1 MKKKILSLLLVMIMI
16 FNAISTF
23 PLQIVAEDETTGINI
38 ADMEVGKLYAA
49 KFDYTYDDFVPYKP
63 DSENGE
69 SLMEWKGINDG
80 VAEDDAYVS
89 KADFPQDLI
98 VKRMFE
104 YDLYYLYVANEDWPA
119 DYNEYRYVH
128 VSDLI
133 VTGEYVVPPD
143 DDGLIYGEVGL
154 VMDGEVVNSLT
165 IAQGE
170 KTYVF
175 TELSDKIEGTP
186 IYQWQTLVDKEE
198 DRWATILYYDAPYAA
213 ISESLLANSRDQETG
228 MMTIRC
234 IVTSGDIKYVSGT
247 LNVGLSNEK
256 ATEVSGT
263 IPPKSSSAFAA
274 RRALVGST
282 ARAGDGEIAEEAFQI
297 EVSYIYWNNSPL
309 DEVVRN
315 LHGQS
320 AADTFTVTL
329 LPSVAYDGTKEHP
342 IKPGYKPYVRDDS
355 ATENYIEYT
364 ALENPNDPYSE
375 QTHKYVE
382 AEPIVFE
389 NEKVGRKILV
399 YYIPT
404 EVNFRVNH
412 YIQNLENDEYRL
424 LHTDIK
430 MGYSDYPVGENHEY
444 TKADQYAD
452 IAGFT
457 DLFYDPNTRISA
469 SGNTAIDIYY
479 DRNYYL
485 VDFDLT
491 LPDGQKGYGVMPLYV
506 RYGTSLMLAEPVG
519 PGFSFTS
526 WAFDQV
532 YNRIETVED
541 GQIHVDEEKIEDAD
555 VIDLYDTPAA
565 MLTIKHNVD
574 YKSNWQVATASYTII
589 YWRENADSTDASNK
603 ANYSV
608 WATETKSAVSGSTV
622 DCSDLEISDKLATNQ
637 VDGEDKNEKDFF
649 TRANAMSDLSV
660 VVKGD
665 GTSSVN
671 IYYTRN
677 TYHIWFKGIS
687 GTCKLEEHTHGDGKC
702 DTVMFCARE
711 EHVHVTDCYTT
722 TNQCGVTTEH
732 THNDTH
738 GNNNSCCKIAIHT
751 HSKSCY
757 TVTGNNVTISNNTA
771 DNNIANTL
779 NNQLGTNNN
788 DEIIVQYYEGWYG
801 WNSGYYLKVGN
812 SWYKINNYSAN
823 NTTISIICG
832 RIQHSANDGKCV
844 YSCGYVEHTH
854 SDACK
859 LTCKKEAHTH
869 NNNDCYSPCTK
880 YTHTH
885 TTTGTNRCTNNST
898 SNYVYAL
905 SAKYGADI
913 ADKWPTA
920 KYVKDNINS
929 SYNLYGWTGITGNQL
944 VTKRVNMTSDLC
956 DVVDHVKEG
965 TSSTAGDSYRIVYYL
980 FESFDQT
987 SAASGNERQLKNN
1000 IYFDS
1005 DSRYYQQIDGL
1016 NQGLSAKT
1024 ITGMKPVS
1032 TSSTNSGNNVFLYYT
1047 RNRHTI
1053 TFENVGVEIYTMS
1066 DIMYEQ
1072 PLNKAFF
1079 DSRFASYSGKTEQW
1093 DFVDKDGK
1101 TVKVTIPI
1109 PETPSSYEE
1118 GSVYFAGW
1126 YTTPLCADGTEYN
1139 FANDVMPDAEIKLF
1153 AKWLPTYWDVTV
1165 YQEEPKGDGD
1175 NKVLKE
1181 YKDVLFGT
1189 LLTALGGE
1197 PTRTA
1202 PVSGYIFAGWYYMDG
1217 DAEKR
1222 FDFNTMAVKH
1232 DYTIYAKW
1240 TSEVP
1245 VPYTVKYVT
1254 TIDDQ
1259 EVEIADPTTG
1269 VSLAGISKSFTAK
1282 VDKDLYSGYQTGYF
1296 PESREM
1302 THKMESEGNIITFSY
1317 SHDDDVEYAIRHVF
1331 TSPNL
1336 AKYTNNDSS
1345 TLELVWEQSVNSSSS
1360 ALLTV
1365 SFRGLITNDAVTAKL
1380 AGMGYDTAAINNIW
1394 NEIITLS
1401 PDAYSKRLILEAHTT
1416 AEDNEVV
1423 FHWEARTTKAV
1434 YEVHHY
1440 YESLTKEGVYEELS
1454 DPQRF
1459 EVIEGSNVEFDKLL
1473 IKGYQYSNYKTNHK
1487 DNDQVTTVFKPTVGS
1502 DGEMGDGLI
1511 ISVFYDRET
1520 YNYTIKFYDDELN
1533 TPIPE
1538 VEEIEQSAK
1547 YGTKIT
1553 ISDVALAI
1561 DGYQLSNGSVVQ
1573 ELTYDNQEII
1583 CEYTRLS
1590 IKYEYIIDGVGGSFN
1605 NFQETV
1611 LFGDTPKA
1619 ITLYLVDGYI
1629 IDGWSYSID
1638 GATFEELT
1646 SAQATISAD
1655 GKTLQPVTPTAEYVG
1670 KTIYIKV
1677 KVVATILTIQNSG
1690 SLDDEQG
1697 FIYVI
1702 TNKTSGASVRVAVLG
1717 NTSTTV
1723 CGMLVGNYTVTLE
1736 DEWSWRYNT
1745 AIAVNDSGNT
1755 LSSNDLSWEFSFDGD
1770 ESITV
1775 SYSDPN
1781 ENYITDNSHN

>member
-1 MKKKILSLLLVMIMI
+1 MKKRILTLLLAVITI
-16 FNAISTF
+16 FQIIPAFTLPIIAEGEEGIS
-23 PLQIVAEDETTGINI
+23 VE
-38 ADMEVGKLYAA
+38 DMEVGKLYRAVF
-49 KFDYTYDDFVPYKP
+49 KSEEQTGWP
-63 DSENGE
+63 D
-69 SLMEWKGINDG
+69 IYVFNDNLEQFHSS
-80 VAEDDAYVS
+80 VMKDTL
-89 KADFPQDLI
+89 PQDLV
-98 VKRMFE
+98 VKKMDEGNEFVYVTNEVWRSLE
-104 YDLYYLYVANEDWPA
+104 HGDLND
-119 DYNEYRYVH
+119 YRYVEAH
-128 VSDLI
+128 ELI
-133 VTGEYVVPPD
+133 ILEKIEEEQPD
-143 DDGLIYGEVGL
+143 EPDDGLVRGEVGL

-213 ISESLLANSRDQETG
+213 LSESLLANSRDPETG

-263 IPPKSSSAFAA
+263 IPPKSSSARAA
-274 RRALVGST
+274 RRALAGST
-282 ARAGDGEIAEEAFQI
+282 ARAGDGQIAEEAFQI

-315 LHGQS
+315 FHGQS

-342 IKPGYKPYVRDDS
+342 IKPGYKAYVRDDS

-364 ALENPNDPYSE
+364 ALEDPNDPNST

-389 NEKVGRKILV
+389 NETVGRKVLV

-404 EVNFRVNH
+404 EVSFRVNH

-430 MGYSDYPVGENHEY
+430 LGYSDYPVGENHEY
-444 TKADQYAD
+444 TKAEQYAD

-469 SGNTAIDIYY
+469 SGNTEIDIYY

-519 PGFSFTS
+519 PGFSFTG
-526 WAFDQV
+526 WTFVQV
-532 YNRIETVED
+532 YNRIETVVD
-541 GQIHVDEEKIEDAD
+541 GQIHVDEEKITDEA
-555 VIDLYDTPAA
+555 VIDLYDNPAA

-589 YWRENADSTDASNK
+589 YWRENANDNGFSIWTTEI
-603 ANYSV
+603 
-608 WATETKSAVSGSTV
+608 ATGNSGATV
-622 DCSDLEISDKLATNQ
+622 DVSSKRVPNGTEEINFFTYNEALSDKT
-637 VDGEDKNEKDFF
+637 VKI
-649 TRANAMSDLSV
+649 
-660 VVKGD
+660 KGD
-665 GTSSVN
+665 GTAAAN

-677 TYHIWFKGIS
+677 IYHIVFTATSAQGANTCRIATHTH
-687 GTCKLEEHTHGDGKC
+687 GTNCCSVEGCKHTDPSKCKIELYCKLPEHTHVDACNYRQTCGLVEHTEHINTCFTCGKEEHT
-702 DTVMFCARE
+702 
-711 EHVHVTDCYTT
+711 VHTKNCYPNVGNAVYNNNPSGSEPSNPAEGQIYTYRNRLYIYINGQWYNYSGT
-722 TNQCGVTTEH
+722 TNNDNTVISATCGK
-732 THNDTH
+732 N
-738 GNNNSCCKIAIHT
+738 
-751 HSKSCY
+751 
-757 TVTGNNVTISNNTA
+757 
-771 DNNIANTL
+771 L
-779 NNQLGTNNN
+779 
-788 DEIIVQYYEGWYG
+788 
-801 WNSGYYLKVGN
+801 
-812 SWYKINNYSAN
+812 
-823 NTTISIICG
+823 
-832 RIQHSANDGKCV
+832 
-844 YSCGYVEHTH
+844 HTH
-854 SDACK
+854 SDSCCANCTIHMHTDACYTSDCGLK
-859 LTCKKEAHTH
+859 NHVHTDGCYQACIRYEHQTH
-869 NNNDCYSPCTK
+869 NGC
-880 YTHTH
+880 
-885 TTTGTNRCTNNST
+885 ST
-898 SNYVYAL
+898 YLYVL
-905 SAKYGADI
+905 SAKYNADI
-913 ADKWPTA
+913 AEDWPTA
-920 KYVKDNINS
+920 DHVDQWRTA
-929 SYNLYGWTGITGNQL
+929 GWLNNNVYYSEWNRSGDRWA
-944 VTKRVNMTSDLC
+944 TKRVDMTSELC
-956 DVVDHVKEG
+956 NQTTNGNKTYTLSLTSQNSAGKNTVKYMFE
-965 TSSTAGDSYRIVYYL
+965 SIEQTAGDGKVLEDGIYY
-980 FESFDQT
+980 EENTRYTQSGMVAGSFGAKEILGMT
-987 SAASGNERQLKNN
+987 NKSSG
-1000 IYFDS
+1000 
-1005 DSRYYQQIDGL
+1005 
-1016 NQGLSAKT
+1016 AT
-1024 ITGMKPVS
+1024 
-1032 TSSTNSGNNVFLYYT
+1032 LYYT
-1047 RNRHTI
+1047 RNS
-1053 TFENVGVEIYTMS
+1053 YTLMFMNDDVMEKS
-1066 DIMYEQ
+1066 VSIKYEAPIAAQ
-1072 PLNKAFF
+1072 YF
-1079 DSRFASYSGKTEQW
+1079 
-1093 DFVDKDGK
+1093 
-1101 TVKVTIPI
+1101 IPDV
-1109 PETPSSYEE
+1109 PSSYEAN
-1118 GSVYFAGW
+1118 SVVFAGW
-1126 YTTPLCADGTEYN
+1126 YTTQMCADGTE
-1139 FANDVMPDAEIKLF
+1139 FDFSSGIMPASNMYLY
-1153 AKWLPTYWDVTV
+1153 AKWEPTYWNVMV

-1175 NKVLKE
+1175 DKVLTE
-1181 YKDVLFGT
+1181 YKDVPFGT

-1202 PVSGYIFAGWYYMDG
+1202 PVTGYIFAGWYYMDG

-1232 DYTIYAKW
+1232 HYIIYAKW

-1254 TIDDQ
+1254 EIDGQ
-1259 EVEIADPTTG
+1259 EVEIADRTTG

-1302 THKMESEGNIITFSY
+1302 TYKMESEGNIITFSY
-1317 SHDDDVEYAIRHVF
+1317 SHDADVEYVIRHVF

-1336 AKYTNNDSS
+1336 AKYTKDGSS
-1345 TLELVWEQSVNSSSS
+1345 TLELVWTQNVTSSSS

-1365 SFRGLITNDAVTAKL
+1365 SFRGLITMDAITDKL
-1380 AGMGYDTAAINNIW
+1380 EDMGYNNTTDINGIW

-1423 FHWEARTTKAV
+1423 FHWESRTTKAV

-1459 EVIEGSNVEFDKLL
+1459 EVVEGSNVEFDKLL
-1473 IKGYQYSNYKTNHK
+1473 IKGYQYSYYKTNHNK
-1487 DNDQVTTVFKPTVGS
+1487 GDQVTTVFKPTVDS

-1511 ISVFYDRET
+1511 IRVYYDRET

-1533 TPIPE
+1533 TPIPG
-1538 VEEIEQSAK
+1538 VDEIKTSAK

-1553 ISDVALAI
+1553 ISDVAEAI
-1561 DGYQLSNGSVVQ
+1561 GGYQLSNGSVVQ

-1655 GKTLQPVTPTAEYVG
+1655 GKTLQPATPTSAYVG

-1677 KVVATILTIQNSG
+1677 KVVATILTIQNLG

-1702 TNKTSGASVRVAVLG
+1702 TNQASGASVKIAVFG

-1723 CGMLVGNYTVTLE
+1723 CGMPVGTYTVTLE

-1745 AIAVNDSGNT
+1745 AIAENDSDDT
-1755 LSSNDLSWEFSFDGD
+1755 LLINDNLSWEFNFDGN

>member
-1 MKKKILSLLLVMIMI
+1 MKKRLLTLLLAVIMI
-16 FNAISTF
+16 LQSVPAFTLPITAEEESDDSSVIGSIVRFKST
-23 PLQIVAEDETTGINI
+23 
-38 ADMEVGKLYAA
+38 
-49 KFDYTYDDFVPYKP
+49 
-63 DSENGE
+63 
-69 SLMEWKGINDG
+69 
-80 VAEDDAYVS
+80 S
-89 KADFPQDLI
+89 K
-98 VKRMFE
+98 E
-104 YDLYYLYVANEDWPA
+104 YLYPGMTTNGATG
-119 DYNEYRYVH
+119 
-128 VSDLI
+128 
-133 VTGEYVVPPD
+133 TGERFGPDQLPETMKVLDVVVVTRTGYKYYQLGTIDGSAHNVLDKYSWIRYELVEIVSGPVTEP
-143 DDGLIYGEVGL
+143 DDGLVRGEVGL
-154 VMDGEVVNSLT
+154 VMDGEVVTSLA

-186 IYQWQTLVDKEE
+186 IYRWQTLVDKEE

-213 ISESLLANSRDQETG
+213 LSESLLANSRDQETG

-263 IPPKSSSAFAA
+263 IPPKSSSARAA
-274 RRALVGST
+274 RRALAGST
-282 ARAGDGEIAEEAFQI
+282 ARAGDGQIAEEAFQI
-297 EVSYIYWNNSPL
+297 EVSYVYWNNSPL

-342 IKPGYKPYVRDDS
+342 IKPGYKAYVRDDS

-364 ALENPNDPYSE
+364 ALEDPNDLGST

-389 NEKVGRKILV
+389 NEKVGKKVLV

-444 TKADQYAD
+444 TKAEQYAD

-469 SGNTAIDIYY
+469 SGNTEIDIYY

-491 LPDGQKGYGVMPLYV
+491 LPDGEKGYGVMPLYV

-519 PGFSFTS
+519 PGFSFTG
-526 WAFDQV
+526 WTFVQV
-532 YNRIETVED
+532 YNRIETVVD

-555 VIDLYDTPAA
+555 VIDLYDNPAA

-574 YKSNWQVATASYTII
+574 YKSTWQVDTASYTII
-589 YWRENADSTDASNK
+589 YWRENANDNGFSIWTTEIVTGNSGATVDVSNK
-603 ANYSV
+603 RVPNGTS
-608 WATETKSAVSGSTV
+608 ETNFFTYNEA
-622 DCSDLEISDKLATNQ
+622 LSDKT
-637 VDGEDKNEKDFF
+637 VKI
-649 TRANAMSDLSV
+649 
-660 VVKGD
+660 KGD
-665 GTSSVN
+665 GTAAAN

-677 TYHIWFKGIS
+677 IYYMIFTGTSNQGARSCRIAAHTHGTGCCSVEGCDHNS
-687 GTCKLEEHTHGDGKC
+687 GTCKIELYCKIQEHTHVDACKYKQIC
-702 DTVMFCARE
+702 ELV
-711 EHVHVTDCYTT
+711 EHNVHTNSCVTT
-722 TNQCGVTTEH
+722 CGQTEH
-732 THNDTH
+732 THVVACYTTRTLTLADNTTGNTATAYNNLKDRVTAPQNGYIYRARRNGYNTNYNFFYVNDTWYSLGT
-738 GNNNSCCKIAIHT
+738 GNTYSDVKYSGNIDTPTNNTVVSKQANLTCNKAEHIHSNSCYPNCTIHT
-751 HSKSCY
+751 HTDACY
-757 TVTGNNVTISNNTA
+757 TSDCGLKNHVHSDGCYQECIR
-771 DNNIANTL
+771 
-779 NNQLGTNNN
+779 
-788 DEIIVQYYEGWYG
+788 YEH
-801 WNSGYYLKVGN
+801 K
-812 SWYKINNYSAN
+812 
-823 NTTISIICG
+823 
-832 RIQHSANDGKCV
+832 
-844 YSCGYVEHTH
+844 TH
-854 SDACK
+854 SGC
-859 LTCKKEAHTH
+859 
-869 NNNDCYSPCTK
+869 
-880 YTHTH
+880 
-885 TTTGTNRCTNNST
+885 ST
-898 SNYVYAL
+898 YLYVI
-905 SAKYGADI
+905 SAKYNADI
-913 ADKWPTA
+913 ADVWPTA
-920 KYVKDNINS
+920 DHVDKWRAA
-929 SYNLYGWTGITGNQL
+929 GWLNNNVYYSEWNRSGDRWA
-944 VTKRVNMTSDLC
+944 TKRVDMTSDLC
-956 DVVDHVKEG
+956 NQTTNGNKTYTLSL
-965 TSSTAGDSYRIVYYL
+965 TSQTSAGKNTVTYMFESIEQTAGDGKVLNGGIYY
-980 FESFDQT
+980 EENTRYTQGGMVANSF
-987 SAASGNERQLKNN
+987 G
-1000 IYFDS
+1000 
-1005 DSRYYQQIDGL
+1005 
-1016 NQGLSAKT
+1016 AKEILGMT
-1024 ITGMKPVS
+1024 NKSTGA
-1032 TSSTNSGNNVFLYYT
+1032 TLYYT
-1047 RNRHTI
+1047 RNSYTL
-1053 TFENVGVEIYTMS
+1053 TFMND
-1066 DIMYEQ
+1066 DIMEKSVSIKYEAPIAAQ
-1072 PLNKAFF
+1072 YF
-1079 DSRFASYSGKTEQW
+1079 
-1093 DFVDKDGK
+1093 
-1101 TVKVTIPI
+1101 IPDV
-1109 PETPSSYEE
+1109 PSSYEAN
-1118 GSVYFAGW
+1118 SVVFAGW
-1126 YTTPLCADGTEYN
+1126 YTTQMCADGTE
-1139 FANDVMPDAEIKLF
+1139 FDFSSGIMPASNMYLY
-1153 AKWLPTYWDVTV
+1153 AKWEPTYWNVTV

-1175 NKVLKE
+1175 DKVLTE

-1202 PVSGYIFAGWYYMDG
+1202 PVTGYIFAGWYYMDG

-1232 DYTIYAKW
+1232 NYIIYAKW

-1254 TIDDQ
+1254 EIDGQ
-1259 EVEIADPTTG
+1259 EVEIADRTTG

-1302 THKMESEGNIITFSY
+1302 TYKMESEGNIITFSY
-1317 SHDDDVEYAIRHVF
+1317 SHDNDVEYAIRHVF
-1331 TSPNL
+1331 TSPDL
-1336 AKYTNNDSS
+1336 AEYTKDGSS
-1345 TLELVWEQSVNSSSS
+1345 TLELVWTRNVDSSNS

-1365 SFRGLITNDAVTAKL
+1365 SFRGLITNDAVKAKL
-1380 AGMGYDTAAINNIW
+1380 NEMRYDADTIDDIW

-1440 YESLTKEGVYEELS
+1440 YESLTQEGVYEELS

-1459 EVIEGSNVEFDKLL
+1459 EVVEGSNVEFDKLL
-1473 IKGYQYSNYKTNHK
+1473 IKGYQYSYYKTNHK
-1487 DNDQVTTVFKPTVGS
+1487 KGNQVTTVFKPTVGS
-1502 DGEMGDGLI
+1502 DGKMGDGLI
-1511 ISVFYDRET
+1511 IDVFYDRET

-1533 TPIPE
+1533 TPIPK
-1538 VEEIEQSAK
+1538 VDEIKKSAK

-1553 ISDVALAI
+1553 ISDVAATI
-1561 DGYQLSNGSVVQ
+1561 EGYQLSNGSVVQ

-1646 SAQATISAD
+1646 PAQATISAD
-1655 GKTLQPVTPTAEYVG
+1655 GKILQPVKPTAEYVG

-1702 TNKTSGASVRVAVLG
+1702 TNKTSGASVKVAVFG

-1723 CGMLVGNYTVTLE
+1723 CGMPVGTYTVTLE

-1745 AIAVNDSGNT
+1745 AIAVNDSGT
-1755 LSSNDLSWEFSFDGD
+1755 LSSNDNLSWEFSFDGN
-1770 ESITV
+1770 ESIKV

>member
-38 ADMEVGKLYAA
+38 ADMEVCKLYAA

-63 DSENGE
+63 VDSDNGE
-69 SLMEWKGINDG
+69 SLLEWKGINDG

-98 VKRMFE
+98 VKRMSE
-104 YDLYYLYVANEDWPA
+104 DDLHYLYVANEDWPA
-119 DYNEYRYVH
+119 DYNEYRYVD
-128 VSDLI
+128 VYELI

-274 RRALVGST
+274 RRALLGST
-282 ARAGDGEIAEEAFQI
+282 AKAGDGEIAEEAFQI

-364 ALENPNDPYSE
+364 ALEDPHDPDSE

-404 EVNFRVNH
+404 EVSFRVNH

-444 TKADQYAD
+444 TKAEQYAD

-469 SGNTAIDIYY
+469 SGNTEIDIYY

-519 PGFSFTS
+519 PGFSFSDWT
-526 WAFDQV
+526 FVQV

-555 VIDLYDTPAA
+555 VIDLYDNPAA

-589 YWRENADSTDASNK
+589 YWRENANDNGFSIWTTEI
-603 ANYSV
+603 
-608 WATETKSAVSGSTV
+608 ATGNSGATV
-622 DCSDLEISDKLATNQ
+622 DVSSKRVPNGTGEINFFTYNEALSDKT
-637 VDGEDKNEKDFF
+637 VKI
-649 TRANAMSDLSV
+649 
-660 VVKGD
+660 KGD
-665 GTSSVN
+665 GTAAAN

-677 TYHIWFKGIS
+677 IYHIVFKATSAQGANTCRIATHTH
-687 GTCKLEEHTHGDGKC
+687 GTNCCSVEGCKHTDPSKCKIELYCKLPEHTHVDACNYRQTCGLVEHTEHINTCFTCGKEEHT
-702 DTVMFCARE
+702 
-711 EHVHVTDCYTT
+711 VHTKNCYPNVGNAVNNNNPSGSQPSNPAEGRIYRYRRYNNSAYTYYIYINGQWYNYSGT
-722 TNQCGVTTEH
+722 TNNDNTVISATCG
-732 THNDTH
+732 
-738 GNNNSCCKIAIHT
+738 KA
-751 HSKSCY
+751 
-757 TVTGNNVTISNNTA
+757 
-771 DNNIANTL
+771 L
-779 NNQLGTNNN
+779 
-788 DEIIVQYYEGWYG
+788 
-801 WNSGYYLKVGN
+801 
-812 SWYKINNYSAN
+812 
-823 NTTISIICG
+823 
-832 RIQHSANDGKCV
+832 
-844 YSCGYVEHTH
+844 HTH
-854 SDACK
+854 SDSCCDNCTIHMHTDACYTSDCGLK
-859 LTCKKEAHTH
+859 NHVHTDGCYQACIRYEHQTH
-869 NNNDCYSPCTK
+869 NGC
-880 YTHTH
+880 
-885 TTTGTNRCTNNST
+885 ST
-898 SNYVYAL
+898 YLYVL
-905 SAKYGADI
+905 SAKYNADI
-913 ADKWPTA
+913 AEDWPTA
-920 KYVKDNINS
+920 DHVDQWRTA
-929 SYNLYGWTGITGNQL
+929 GWLNNNVYYSEWNRSGDRWA
-944 VTKRVNMTSDLC
+944 TKRVDMTSELC
-956 DVVDHVKEG
+956 NQTTNGNKTYTLSLTSQNSAGKNTVKYMFE
-965 TSSTAGDSYRIVYYL
+965 SIEQTAGDGKVLEDGIYY
-980 FESFDQT
+980 EENTRYTQSGMV
-987 SAASGNERQLKNN
+987 AASFG
-1000 IYFDS
+1000 
-1005 DSRYYQQIDGL
+1005 
-1016 NQGLSAKT
+1016 AKE
-1024 ITGMKPVS
+1024 ILGMTNK
-1032 TSSTNSGNNVFLYYT
+1032 SSGATLYYT
-1047 RNRHTI
+1047 RNS
-1053 TFENVGVEIYTMS
+1053 YTLVFMNDDVMEKS
-1066 DIMYEQ
+1066 VSIKYEAPIAAQ
-1072 PLNKAFF
+1072 YF
-1079 DSRFASYSGKTEQW
+1079 
-1093 DFVDKDGK
+1093 
-1101 TVKVTIPI
+1101 IPDV
-1109 PETPSSYEE
+1109 PSSYEAN
-1118 GSVYFAGW
+1118 SVVFAGW
-1126 YTTPLCADGTEYN
+1126 YTTQMCADGTE
-1139 FANDVMPDAEIKLF
+1139 FDFSSGIMPASNLYLY
-1153 AKWLPTYWDVTV
+1153 AKWEPTYWDVTV
-1165 YQEEPKGDGD
+1165 YQEEPKYDGND
-1175 NKVLKE
+1175 KVLAE
-1181 YKDVLFGT
+1181 YKDVPFGT

-1222 FDFNTMAVKH
+1222 FDFNTMSVK
-1232 DYTIYAKW
+1232 DKYTIYAKW

-1254 TIDDQ
+1254 TIDGQ

-1302 THKMESEGNIITFSY
+1302 TYKMESEGNIITFSY
-1317 SHDDDVEYAIRHVF
+1317 SHDDDVEYSIRHVF
-1331 TSPNL
+1331 TSPDL
-1336 AKYTNNDSS
+1336 AEYTKDGSS
-1345 TLELVWEQSVNSSSS
+1345 TLELVWTRSVDSSSS

-1365 SFRGLITNDAVTAKL
+1365 SFRGLITMDAITDKL
-1380 AGMGYDTAAINNIW
+1380 EDMGYNPTAIDNIW
-1394 NEIITLS
+1394 SEIITLS

-1416 AEDNEVV
+1416 AKDNEVV

-1440 YESLTKEGVYEELS
+1440 YESLTQEGVYEELS

-1459 EVIEGSNVEFDKLL
+1459 EVIEGSNVEFDQLL

-1487 DNDQVTTVFKPTVGS
+1487 DGDQVKTVFKPTVGS

-1553 ISDVALAI
+1553 ISDVAEDI
-1561 DGYQLSNGSVVQ
+1561 EGYQLSNGSVVQ
-1573 ELTYDNQEII
+1573 ELTYNDQEII

-1619 ITLYLVDGYI
+1619 VTLYLVDGYI

-1702 TNKTSGASVRVAVLG
+1702 TNKTSGASVKVAVLG

-1770 ESITV
+1770 ESIKV

>member
-16 FNAISTF
+16 FNVISTF

-63 DSENGE
+63 VDGENGE

-80 VAEDDAYVS
+80 IAEDDAYVS

-104 YDLYYLYVANEDWPA
+104 YDLHYLYVANEDWPA
-119 DYNEYRYVH
+119 DYNEYRYVN
-128 VSDLI
+128 VSELI
-133 VTGEYVVPPD
+133 VTGEYVVSPD

-154 VMDGEVVNSLT
+154 VVDGEVVNSLT

-213 ISESLLANSRDQETG
+213 ISEGLLANSRDQETG

-329 LPSVAYDGTKEHP
+329 LPSVSYDGTKEHP

-364 ALENPNDPYSE
+364 ALEDPNDPNSE

-404 EVNFRVNH
+404 EVSFRVNH

-444 TKADQYAD
+444 TKAEQYAD

-469 SGNTAIDIYY
+469 NGNTEIDIYY

-519 PGFSFTS
+519 PGFSFTG
-526 WAFDQV
+526 WTFDQV

-555 VIDLYDTPAA
+555 VINLYDNPAA

-574 YKSNWQVATASYTII
+574 YISQWEVALTSYTVI
-589 YWRENADSTDASNK
+589 YWLENADNNEFTQRGFKIVEDV
-603 ANYSV
+603 Y
-608 WATETKSAVSGSTV
+608 SGST
-622 DCSDLEISDKLATNQ
+622 
-637 VDGEDKNEKDFF
+637 
-649 TRANAMSDLSV
+649 ANAADHPLDLDGNEEDHFVFLEGASDSQV
-660 VVKGD
+660 EVKGD
-665 GTSSVN
+665 GTTAVNAYYARKYYSLTFADTNSSCILGGN
-671 IYYTRN
+671 YN
-677 TYHIWFKGIS
+677 
-687 GTCKLEEHTHGDGKC
+687 HTHDGTSC
-702 DTVMFCARE
+702 DRDFLCTKE
-711 EHVHVTDCYTT
+711 EHVHGPE
-722 TNQCGVTTEH
+722 CGEKIFVCTATVHTSHTE
-732 THNDTH
+732 
-738 GNNNSCCKIAIHT
+738 GCC
-751 HSKSCY
+751 
-757 TVTGNNVTISNNTA
+757 TISA
-771 DNNIANTL
+771 D
-779 NNQLGTNNN
+779 G
-788 DEIIVQYYEGWYG
+788 
-801 WNSGYYLKVGN
+801 
-812 SWYKINNYSAN
+812 
-823 NTTISIICG
+823 
-832 RIQHSANDGKCV
+832 
-844 YSCGYVEHTH
+844 
-854 SDACK
+854 
-859 LTCKKEAHTH
+859 
-869 NNNDCYSPCTK
+869 
-880 YTHTH
+880 HTH
-885 TTTGTNRCTNNST
+885 TVNCYDKVGDRYTRNPTDERNPVSGTVYRTGRFFNYDYYIYINGTWYDYNST
-898 SNYVYAL
+898 INSGEQEIQPNANCPVTHLNSNHSIGNCVCPIPLHTHGESCYEYENCDNIGHIHTDSCYGQCKLLEHNCATDDTFYFSGKPSDSSKNNCNIVKVVT
-905 SAKYGADI
+905 AKYGADI
-913 ADKWPTA
+913 SQHWPIVSGSTI
-920 KYVKDNINS
+920 Y
-929 SYNLYGWTGITGNQL
+929 
-944 VTKRVNMTSDLC
+944 
-956 DVVDHVKEG
+956 DVRWAPD
-965 TSSTAGDSYRIVYYL
+965 
-980 FESFDQT
+980 
-987 SAASGNERQLKNN
+987 
-1000 IYFDS
+1000 
-1005 DSRYYQQIDGL
+1005 
-1016 NQGLSAKT
+1016 
-1024 ITGMKPVS
+1024 
-1032 TSSTNSGNNVFLYYT
+1032 STNSLYEEVLVYIPFMPSESIGFVTNEASHTPFTLRYNLQSLGTSGTEVDGIYYELKNEIKAKYSYLTYEEDFVSLVGFEREFSDPEFQNGQIRPSGERTVNFYYT
-1047 RNRHTI
+1047 RIIYNLQFMSNGQSLTNLTRRLMYQEPIGSKYEPTDVPYP
-1053 TFENVGVEIYTMS
+1053 TNKEEN
-1066 DIMYEQ
+1066 
-1072 PLNKAFF
+1072 A
-1079 DSRFASYSGKTEQW
+1079 
-1093 DFVDKDGK
+1093 
-1101 TVKVTIPI
+1101 VT
-1109 PETPSSYEE
+1109 
-1118 GSVYFAGW
+1118 FAGW
-1126 YTTPLCADGTEYN
+1126 YTTELCTPGTE
-1139 FANDVMPDAEIKLF
+1139 FTFDESTIMPVGGLTLY
-1153 AKWLPTYWDVTV
+1153 AKWEPTYWDVTV
-1165 YQEEPKGDGD
+1165 YQEEPKVDGN
-1175 NKVLKE
+1175 NKVLTE
-1181 YKDVLFGT
+1181 YKDVPFGT

-1254 TIDDQ
+1254 TIDGQ

-1302 THKMESEGNIITFSY
+1302 TYKMESEGNIIKFSY
-1317 SHDDDVEYAIRHVF
+1317 SHDDVVEYKIRHVF
-1331 TSPNL
+1331 TSPDL
-1336 AKYTNNDSS
+1336 AEYTEDGSS

-1365 SFRGLITNDAVTAKL
+1365 SFRGLITKDDVKAKL
-1380 AGMGYDTAAINNIW
+1380 EGMGYYTAAINNIW

-1401 PDAYSKRLILEAHTT
+1401 PDAYSKRLILEARTKDDDG
-1416 AEDNEVV
+1416 EEIQQNEVV

-1459 EVIEGSNVEFDKLL
+1459 EVIEGSNVEFDQLL

-1487 DNDQVTTVFKPTVGS
+1487 DGDQVKTVFKPTVGS

-1520 YNYTIKFYDDELN
+1520 YKYTIKFYDDELN

-1553 ISDVALAI
+1553 ISDVAKDKDI
-1561 DGYQLSNGSVVQ
+1561 EGYQLSNGSVVQ

-1646 SAQATISAD
+1646 PAQATISAD

-1677 KVVATILTIQNSG
+1677 KVVATILTIQNSE

-1702 TNKTSGASVRVAVLG
+1702 TNKTSGASVKVAVLG

-1736 DEWSWRYNT
+1736 NEWSWRYNT

-1755 LSSNDLSWEFSFDGD
+1755 LLSNDNLSWEFSFDGD

>member
-1 MKKKILSLLLVMIMI
+1 MKKRILTLLLA
-16 FNAISTF
+16 AITI
-23 PLQIVAEDETTGINI
+23 LQIIPAFTLPIIAEGEKGISVK
-38 ADMEVGKLYAA
+38 DMEVGKLYRAVW
-49 KFDYTYDDFVPYKP
+49 DYEYEQYTHLYKEDP
-63 DSENGE
+63 EEPGSLIEATGRFLKNDLPQNLTVK
-69 SLMEWKGINDG
+69 LMEEG
-80 VAEDDAYVS
+80 
-89 KADFPQDLI
+89 DF
-98 VKRMFE
+98 F
-104 YDLYYLYVANEDWPA
+104 LYITNEDWPA
-119 DYNEYRYVH
+119 TCYEYRYVD
-128 VSDLI
+128 SYELI
-133 VTGEYVVPPD
+133 VLECLEPDQPEPD
-143 DDGLIYGEVGL
+143 DGFVRGEVGL
-154 VMDGEVVNSLT
+154 VMDGEVVTSLA

-213 ISESLLANSRDQETG
+213 LSESLLANSRDQETG

-234 IVTSGDIKYVSGT
+234 IVTSGDIQYVSGT

-263 IPPKSSSAFAA
+263 IPPKSSSARAA
-274 RRALVGST
+274 RRALAGST
-282 ARAGDGEIAEEAFQI
+282 ARAGDGQIAEEAFQI
-297 EVSYIYWNNSPL
+297 EVSYVYWNNSPL

-342 IKPGYKPYVRDDS
+342 IKPGYKAYVRDDS

-364 ALENPNDPYSE
+364 ALEDPNDLDST

-389 NEKVGRKILV
+389 NEKVGKKVLV

-444 TKADQYAD
+444 TKAEQYAD

-469 SGNTAIDIYY
+469 SGNTEIDIYY

-519 PGFSFTS
+519 PGFSFTG
-526 WAFDQV
+526 WTFDKV
-532 YNRIETVED
+532 YNRIETVVD
-541 GQIHVDEEKIEDAD
+541 GQIHVDEDKIEDEA
-555 VIDLYDTPAA
+555 VIDMYDNPAA

-574 YKSNWQVATASYTII
+574 YKSNWQAATVSYTII
-589 YWRENADSTDASNK
+589 YWRENANDNGFSIWTTEI
-603 ANYSV
+603 
-608 WATETKSAVSGSTV
+608 ATGNSGATVDVSGKRVPNGTSET
-622 DCSDLEISDKLATNQ
+622 T
-637 VDGEDKNEKDFF
+637 FF
-649 TRANAMSDLSV
+649 TYNEALSDTSV
-660 VVKGD
+660 KIKGD
-665 GTSSVN
+665 GTAAAN

-677 TYHIWFKGIS
+677 IYYMIFTATSNQGASTCRIATHTH
-687 GTCKLEEHTHGDGKC
+687 GTNCCSVEGCKHTDPSKCKIELYCKLPEHTHVDACNYRQTCELVEHTEHINTCFTCGKEEHT
-702 DTVMFCARE
+702 
-711 EHVHVTDCYTT
+711 VHTKNCYP
-722 TNQCGVTTEH
+722 NVGNAVNNNNPSGSEPS
-732 THNDTH
+732 NPAE
-738 GNNNSCCKIAIHT
+738 GRIYRYRKNNNST
-751 HSKSCY
+751 Y
-757 TVTGNNVTISNNTA
+757 TYYIYINGQWYNYKGT
-771 DNNIANTL
+771 
-779 NNQLGTNNN
+779 TNNDN
-788 DEIIVQYYEGWYG
+788 TVI
-801 WNSGYYLKVGN
+801 
-812 SWYKINNYSAN
+812 SA
-823 NTTISIICG
+823 TCG
-832 RIQHSANDGKCV
+832 KAL
-844 YSCGYVEHTH
+844 HTH
-854 SDACK
+854 SDSCCDNCTIHMHTDACYTSNCGLK
-859 LTCKKEAHTH
+859 NHSHSDGCYQACIRYEHQTH
-869 NNNDCYSPCTK
+869 NGC
-880 YTHTH
+880 
-885 TTTGTNRCTNNST
+885 ST
-898 SNYVYAL
+898 YLYVL
-905 SAKYGADI
+905 SAKYNADI
-913 ADKWPTA
+913 AEDWPTA
-920 KYVKDNINS
+920 DHVNTWRTA
-929 SYNLYGWTGITGNQL
+929 GWLNNNVYYSEWNRSGDRWA
-944 VTKRVNMTSDLC
+944 TKRVDMTSELC
-956 DVVDHVKEG
+956 NHTTNENKTYTLSLTSQNSAGKNTVKYMFE
-965 TSSTAGDSYRIVYYL
+965 SVEQTAGDGKVLAGGIYY
-980 FESFDQT
+980 EENTRYTQSEMV
-987 SAASGNERQLKNN
+987 AASFG
-1000 IYFDS
+1000 
-1005 DSRYYQQIDGL
+1005 
-1016 NQGLSAKT
+1016 AKE
-1024 ITGMKPVS
+1024 ILGMTNK
-1032 TSSTNSGNNVFLYYT
+1032 SSGATLYYT
-1047 RNRHTI
+1047 RNS
-1053 TFENVGVEIYTMS
+1053 YTLMFMNDDVMEKS
-1066 DIMYEQ
+1066 VSIKYEAPIAAQ
-1072 PLNKAFF
+1072 YF
-1079 DSRFASYSGKTEQW
+1079 
-1093 DFVDKDGK
+1093 
-1101 TVKVTIPI
+1101 IPDV
-1109 PETPSSYEE
+1109 PSSYEAN
-1118 GSVYFAGW
+1118 SVVFAGW
-1126 YTTPLCADGTEYN
+1126 YTTQMCADGTE
-1139 FANDVMPDAEIKLF
+1139 FDFSSGIMPASNMYLY
-1153 AKWLPTYWDVTV
+1153 AKWEPTYWDVTV
-1165 YQEEPKGDGD
+1165 YQEEPKGDGED
-1175 NKVLKE
+1175 KVLAE
-1181 YKDVLFGT
+1181 YKDVPFGT

-1202 PVSGYIFAGWYYMDG
+1202 PVTGYIFAGWYYMDG

-1232 DYTIYAKW
+1232 DYIIYAKW

-1254 TIDDQ
+1254 TIDGQ
-1259 EVEIADPTTG
+1259 EVEIADRTTG

-1302 THKMESEGNIITFSY
+1302 TYKMESEGNTITFSY

-1331 TSPNL
+1331 TSPDL
-1336 AKYTNNDSS
+1336 AKYTKDGSS
-1345 TLELVWEQSVNSSSS
+1345 TLELVWTQNVNSSSS

-1365 SFRGLITNDAVTAKL
+1365 SFRGLITKDAVTAKL
-1380 AGMGYDTAAINNIW
+1380 EDMDYNTTAINNIW

-1401 PDAYSKRLILEAHTT
+1401 PDAYSKRLLLEAHTT

-1440 YESLTKEGVYEELS
+1440 YESLTQEGVYEELS

-1473 IKGYQYSNYKTNHK
+1473 IKGYQYSYYKTNHK
-1487 DNDQVTTVFKPTVGS
+1487 NDDQITTVFKPTVGS
-1502 DGEMGDGLI
+1502 DGKMGDGLI
-1511 ISVFYDRET
+1511 INVFYDRET

-1533 TPIPE
+1533 TPIPK
-1538 VEEIEQSAK
+1538 VDEIKTSAK

-1553 ISDVALAI
+1553 ISDVAVPI
-1561 DGYQLSNGSVVQ
+1561 EGYQLSNGSVVQ

-1646 SAQATISAD
+1646 PAQATISAD
-1655 GKTLQPVTPTAEYVG
+1655 GKILQPVKPTVEYVG

-1677 KVVATILTIQNSG
+1677 KVVATRLTIQNSG

-1702 TNKTSGASVRVAVLG
+1702 TNKTSGASVKVAVFG

-1723 CGMLVGNYTVTLE
+1723 CGMPVGTYTVTLE

-1755 LSSNDLSWEFSFDGD
+1755 LSSNDNLSWEFSFDGN
-1770 ESITV
+1770 ESIKV